1 MNIAIDVRSTLKEQ
15 TTGIGHY
22 TLNLIRHLSR
32 IDTQNKY
39 NLYCRRRLLS
49 RKKILPDLPGA
60 NFRHMVN
67 FLGLPDKWFLRGPDV
82 YHSSSYDILP
92 PGRVKKVI
100 TVHDLI
106 PKVSQ
111 ATSRNW
117 HPNQVVKEFDR
128 LIKTV
133 LAKAD
138 KIIVTSNNTKKD
150 LLEYYSYDSERIA
163 VIPMGVNQLFKPALV
178 QQKDILYKNL
188 KLRYNIPAS
197 FLLYIGT
204 IEPRKNIKC
213 LIKAYNLLKQ
223 DKDTAPQLVI
233 CGMKGWMYEDVFSLV
248 KDLNLEQ
255 DVIFTGYVLDED
267 IRIFYKLARVFI
279 YPSLYEGFGLPLLE
293 AMASGTPVVTTES
306 GALAEVAGQ
315 AALLA
320 DTARPEPLVRC
331 ISRVLEDS
339 RLAKDLVAKGL
350 QRAKEFTWEKTANK
364 TLAVYEQVVG

>member
-1 MNIAIDVRSTLKEQ
+1 MNIAIDIRSTLKAQ
-15 TTGIGHY
+15 TTGIGYY

-67 FLGLPDKWFLRGPDV
+67 FLGLPDKWFLRDLDV

-92 PGRVKKVI
+92 QGKVKKVI

-106 PKVSQ
+106 PKISQ
-111 ATSRNW
+111 TTTQNW
-117 HPNQVVKEFDR
+117 HPNQVIKEFDR

-133 LAKAD
+133 LAEAD

-150 LLEYYSYDSERIA
+150 LLEYYSYDPEKIA
-163 VIPMGVNQLFKPALV
+163 VIPMGVDRLFKPAAV
-178 QQKDILYKNL
+178 EQKDILYKDL

-223 DKDTAPQLVI
+223 DKDTVPRLVI
-233 CGMKGWMYEDVFSLV
+233 CGMKGWMYEDVFNLV
-248 KDLNLEQ
+248 KNFNLEQ
-255 DVIFTGYVLDED
+255 DIIFTGYVPDED
-267 IRIFYKLARVFI
+267 IKIFYKLAQVFI

-293 AMASGTPVVTTES
+293 AMASGTPVVTTAS
-306 GALAEVAGQ
+306 GALAEVAGP
-315 AALLA
+315 AARLA
-320 DTARPEPLVRC
+320 DTTRPEPLAKC

-339 RLAKDLVAKGL
+339 PLAQELIKKGL
-350 QRAKEFTWEKTANK
+350 LRAKEFTWEKTADK